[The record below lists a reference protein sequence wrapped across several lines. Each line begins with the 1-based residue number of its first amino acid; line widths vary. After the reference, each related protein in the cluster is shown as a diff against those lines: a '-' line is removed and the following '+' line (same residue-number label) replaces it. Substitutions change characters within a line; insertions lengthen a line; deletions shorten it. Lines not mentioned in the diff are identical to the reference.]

1 MEIVNFINGNGSLTS
16 KNILEKFEDKYP
28 NQNSSILGE
37 DIEKFVRMFNEDV
50 SLIDDRNYTIN
61 NKNILMYILN
71 RQHMFYLYNNTE
83 KGIIE
88 KWDPSTWQKSKN
100 NSTLYAGICAIV
112 RPIVGFEKTKMLLRK
127 IIDEQNSSG
136 ARMLSE
142 ISEHF
147 FKRGYDMFRY

>member
-1 MEIVNFINGNGSLTS
+1 MEIVNFINGKGVLTS
-16 KNILEKFEDKYP
+16 KNILEKFEEKYP
-28 NQNSSILGE
+28 NQNGSILGE
-37 DIEKFVRMFNEDV
+37 DIEKFVRLFNEDV

-61 NKNILMYILN
+61 NKNILMYVLN
-71 RQHMFYLYNNTE
+71 GQHMFYLYNNTE

-88 KWDPSTWQKSKN
+88 KWDPLTWQKSKN
-100 NSTLYAGICAIV
+100 NCTLYAGICAIV
-112 RPIVGFEKTKMLLRK
+112 RPVVGFEKTKLLLRK

-136 ARMLSE
+136 ARVLAE